1 MDAAPT
7 TNPTYFFRGGDV
19 AVPPSRAAPSVSGGR
34 PPDGGTAPRIGGGEK
49 TPLEARKMVEE
60 IVRRFYHPDEQVW
73 LVVKLLE
80 GRLDPEYLLWN
91 GRTRMRTR
99 TR

>member
-60 IVRRFYHPDEQVW
+60 IVRKFDDAEEQAIIIEKV
-73 LVVKLLE
+73 LE

-91 GRTRMRTR
+91 GRTRTR
-99 TR
+99 